1 MNKSWPVFLIAVSL
15 IVTGATARADD
26 AKPGVSKMESLM
38 AAPAGMAVSDADD
51 DSVIRI
57 TPDKTKILRLTQDA
71 SSVIVTNPAN
81 LSVLLDSP
89 RLLIIMPRTPGTT
102 SFTVLNNKGQTIAE
116 KTVIVAAAAKP
127 KYVRIRRVCD
137 AGGSSCVPTAYF
149 YCPDGCYEVMTVPP
163 DNGATNVPDVP
174 ANPVAIETNQ
184 PGQSMD
190 VPIRTAPPPAPTQA
204 PVQAPAP
211 QPEPEE
217 APAPPR
223 VTPQ

>member
-1 MNKSWPVFLIAVSL
+1 
-15 IVTGATARADD
+15 
-26 AKPGVSKMESLM
+26 M
-38 AAPAGMAVSDADD
+38 AAPAGMAVNDADD
-51 DSVIRI
+51 DSVIRM
-57 TPDKTKILRLTQDA
+57 TPDKTKIIHLTQDA

-89 RLLIIMPRTPGTT
+89 RLLIVMPRTPGTT
-102 SFTVLNNKGQTIAE
+102 SFTVLNSKGETIAE

-127 KYVRIRRVCD
+127 KYVRIRKVCD
-137 AGGSSCVPTAYF
+137 NAGGSCVPTSYF

-184 PGQSMD
+184 PAQSAD
-190 VPIRTAPPPAPTQA
+190 IPARAAPAPAPA

-211 QPEPEE
+211 
-217 APAPPR
+217 APAPAPSHPN
-223 VTPQ
+223 PQ